1 MNTPINVS
9 IDAKSGV
16 NWAVYVHAHFQP
28 NFLLKIWGSK
38 CDTNVFKAVVSHLV
52 FINTQEVFGSN
63 ILTCMKKIKINFP
76 RMGTY
81 MNTLGLNAA
90 QIT

>member
-16 NWAVYVHAHFQP
+16 GQFMFMFQP

-38 CDTNVFKAVVSHLV
+38 CDTNVFKAVASHLF

-63 ILTCMKKIKINFP
+63 ILTCMKKIKMNFP
-76 RMGTY
+76 SMGF
-81 MNTLGLNAA
+81 
-90 QIT
+90 